1 VKELSKMAAVTTVP
15 GFSAPMGPSIPRR
28 ALRGAT
34 PRSGRVT
41 PTTYRRRRLA
51 VATLALGL
59 VVVAAQAGAALGGL
73 PLASPERRS
82 TVSTAT
88 RSAAAGAPAAASA
101 GDSARATGVVAHAVV
116 VHAGDSLW
124 SIAARLAP
132 GEDVRPIVD
141 ELSAARHGAPL
152 VPGETI
158 RLPD

>member
-1 VKELSKMAAVTTVP
+1 MAAVTTVP

-28 ALRGAT
+28 ALCGAT
-34 PRSGRVT
+34 PRSGWVT

-88 RSAAAGAPAAASA
+88 RSAGAPAAAAAATAA
-101 GDSARATGVVAHAVV
+101 GVIAPGAVVHAVV
-116 VHAGDSLW
+116 VRAGDSLW

-141 ELSAARHGAPL
+141 ELSAARDGAPL